1 MSALPEGV
9 DLVLSTQLRL
19 SDETAQRLRSSL
31 EERLPGRRVFVLGD
45 GLKLA
50 PLNNIEALSRIE
62 QKLDTLIAALA
73 GDDDEEEQPVRS
85 LDDGRT
91 FPARNDR
98 KGLG

>member
-1 MSALPEGV
+1 MNKPHPSYLFSGQQDDIPAW
-9 DLVLSTQLRL
+9 
-19 SDETAQRLRSSL
+19 A
-31 EERLPGRRVFVLGD
+31 
-45 GLKLA
+45 K
-50 PLNNIEALSRIE
+50 RIE

-73 GDDDEEEQPVRS
+73 GDDEEEQPVRS